1 MLSGFQGVLQHMETA
16 GGQPLKPSHAKLD
29 RAMAPLL
36 EELLAETRRRV
47 RDPVDLMLPEDVG
60 SSLPTSA
67 DVQTY
72 ANVLKFELDHARG
85 SVVFDA
91 VHSIVSASVTT
102 VCDRLLK
109 VQPNQ
114 VRGAVGI
121 ARQLDTLMGSAFPAL
136 AALEEALLAPQL
148 EALENRLLQ
157 VCTQLRARPVGPD
170 SAAWLR
176 AQVTMELEGNPM
188 KLPTKPLKV
197 LLRDLAVF
205 VCGLPDTES
214 ARMAALQILTDVEEV
229 LALLS
234 LTWEQA
240 LPAEAAA
247 LRALRQLL
255 FAEMADLP
263 ARLPDILAAL
273 PRPLLALQLLRR
285 GTSEA
290 DWPEVRL
297 CWGDDA
303 SFLKDRPRPPAAAA
317 MLATVLR

>member
-1 MLSGFQGVLQHMETA
+1 MLSGFQGVLQHIATTA
-16 GGQPLKPSHAKLD
+16 GQPLRPAHAALD
-29 RAMAPLL
+29 RVTAPLL

-72 ANVLKFELDHARG
+72 ANVLRFELDHARG

-148 EALENRLLQ
+148 DALEQNLLR
-157 VCTQLRARPVGPD
+157 VCGELRARPVGPD

-176 AQVTMELEGNPM
+176 SQVTMALEGNPM
-188 KLPTKPLKV
+188 KLPTKPLKA
-197 LLRDLAVF
+197 LLRDLTVF

-214 ARMAALQILTDVEEV
+214 SRMVALQILTDAEEV
-229 LALLS
+229 AAMLS

-247 LRALRQLL
+247 CRALRQLL
-255 FAEMADLP
+255 FAEMAELP

-285 GTSEA
+285 GTTDA
-290 DWPEVRL
+290 DWPEVKL
-297 CWGDDA
+297 CWGDDV
-303 SFLKDRPRPPAAAA
+303 SFLKDRPRPPVAAAI
-317 MLATVLR
+317 LATVLR